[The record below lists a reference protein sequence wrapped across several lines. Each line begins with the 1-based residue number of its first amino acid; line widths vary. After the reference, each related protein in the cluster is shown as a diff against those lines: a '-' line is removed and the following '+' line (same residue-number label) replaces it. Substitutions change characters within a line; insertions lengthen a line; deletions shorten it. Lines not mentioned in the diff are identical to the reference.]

1 MGGVSSVWGFSL
13 RNELLVGDWRRVLRL
28 VDGVSLSSAVLS
40 SVADDSDAVVDD
52 DASRSNSDACDVTLA
67 SSVDADEELS
77 ASSR

>member
-28 VDGVSLSSAVLS
+28 VEGVSLSSAVLS

-52 DASRSNSDACDVTLA
+52 DASRSNSCDVTLA